1 MAEGPRVTAPAT
13 SGVALPDAFGG
24 SIRTWRAVGVTAL
37 SVAILGAFAVL
48 VLLFV
53 GLYAHNY
60 APLLI
65 TGLVTAVL
73 ALIGIVSVFVL
84 LAKQNDQRNAL
95 SDALTLGGHPG
106 VDVRRLQVGRPVPSP
121 QGVELRL
128 RREKDDAGAP
138 WLLVD
143 AYSYAPRPTA

>member
-1 MAEGPRVTAPAT
+1 MSAPAT

-24 SIRTWRAVGVTAL
+24 SIRAWKVTGVTAL
-37 SVAILGAFAVL
+37 SVAIVGALGVL

-53 GLYAHNY
+53 GLYSGEY
-60 APLLI
+60 APLLV
-65 TGLVTAVL
+65 TGLVTALL
-73 ALIGIVSVFVL
+73 ALVGIVSVFVV

-95 SDALTLGGHPG
+95 SDALTLAGHAG
-106 VDVRRLQVGRPVPSP
+106 VDVRRLQAGRPVPSP

-128 RREKDDAGAP
+128 RRAKDDAGAP

-143 AYSYAPRPTA
+143 AYGYAPGTAA

>member
-1 MAEGPRVTAPAT
+1 VTAPAT

-24 SIRTWRAVGVTAL
+24 AIRTWRAVGVTAL
-37 SVAILGAFAVL
+37 GVAILGALAVL

-53 GLYAHNY
+53 ALYAHEY
-60 APLLI
+60 APLLV

-73 ALIGIVSVFVL
+73 ALVGIVAVFVVL
-84 LAKQNDQRNAL
+84 TKQSDQRNAL
-95 SDALTLGGHPG
+95 SDALTLAGHPG
-106 VDVRRLQVGRPVPSP
+106 VDVRRLQAGRPVPSP

-128 RREKDDAGAP
+128 RRAKDEAGAP

-143 AYSYAPRPTA
+143 TYAYAPRPTA

>member
-1 MAEGPRVTAPAT
+1 MTGPAT
-13 SGVALPDAFGG
+13 SGVALPDTFGD

-37 SVAILGAFAVL
+37 GVAIVGALAVL
-48 VLLFV
+48 VLTFV
-53 GLYAHNY
+53 GLYTHNY

-65 TGLVTAVL
+65 TGLLTAVL
-73 ALIGIVSVFVL
+73 AVVGIVSVFVL
-84 LAKQNDQRNAL
+84 LAKQSDQRNAL

-106 VDVRRLQVGRPVPSP
+106 VDVRRLQAGRPVASP

-128 RREKDDAGAP
+128 RRERDDNGTR

-143 AYSYAPRPTA
+143 AYAYAPHPTA

>member
-1 MAEGPRVTAPAT
+1 MSAPAT
-13 SGVALPDAFGG
+13 SVVSLPDAFGG
-24 SIRTWRAVGVTAL
+24 AIRTWRAMGVIAL
-37 SVAILGAFAVL
+37 SLAIIGALGVL

-53 GLYAHNY
+53 GLYAHEY
-60 APLLI
+60 APLLV

-73 ALIGIVSVFVL
+73 AVIGIVSVFVL
-84 LAKQNDQRNAL
+84 LTKQNDQRNAL
-95 SDALTLGGHPG
+95 SDALTLAGHAG

-128 RREKDDAGAP
+128 RRAKDDAGAP

-143 AYSYAPRPTA
+143 AYAYAPRPSA

>member
-1 MAEGPRVTAPAT
+1 MSAPAT

-24 SIRTWRAVGVTAL
+24 AIRTWRIIGVAAL
-37 SVAILGAFAVL
+37 VLAILGAFAVL
-48 VLLFV
+48 ALLFV
-53 GLYAHNY
+53 ALYAHDY
-60 APLLI
+60 APLLVS
-65 TGLVTAVL
+65 GLVTAVL
-73 ALIGIVSVFVL
+73 AVVGIVSVFVV
-84 LAKQNDQRNAL
+84 LAKQSDQRNAL

-106 VDVRRLQVGRPVPSP
+106 VDVRRLQAGRPVPSP

-143 AYSYAPRPTA
+143 AYAYAPRPTA